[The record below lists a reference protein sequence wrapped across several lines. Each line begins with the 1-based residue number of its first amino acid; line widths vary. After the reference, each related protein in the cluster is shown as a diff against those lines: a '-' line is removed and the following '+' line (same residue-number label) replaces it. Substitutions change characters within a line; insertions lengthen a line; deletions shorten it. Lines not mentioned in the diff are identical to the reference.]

1 MGGCQYVDEDGN
13 ECEKDA
19 ARCPFNG
26 MWPPKKRYCGAI
38 GHSPPGSL
46 SIWRAKALGEAAFL
60 ARSEKEA
67 VEVSAWEAAHRDPN
81 IRQTA
86 GCKVG
91 QGARPSTAPP
101 RAAPPAAAKK
111 EGSSSQPT
119 TTIAAAATAE
129 AVAVLAQELR
139 AKQAGGK
146 RKAQDL

>member
-13 ECEKDA
+13 KCETDG

-26 MWPPKKRYCGAI
+26 MWPPKKRYCGAV

-46 SIWRAKALGEAAFL
+46 TKWQAEALGEAAFL
-60 ARSEKEA
+60 ARSEKEVA
-67 VEVSAWEAAHRDPN
+67 EVAAWEAAHRDPN
-81 IRQTA
+81 IRKTN
-86 GCKVG
+86 GGKVG

>member
-1 MGGCQYVDEDGN
+1 MGGCQHVDEDGT
-13 ECEKDA
+13 ECETAA

-26 MWPPKKRYCGAI
+26 MWPPKKRYCAL
-38 GHSPPGSL
+38 HSPPGWL
-46 SIWRAKALGEAAFL
+46 SIWNAKALGKAAFL

-67 VEVSAWEAAHRDPN
+67 VEVAAWEAAHRNPN